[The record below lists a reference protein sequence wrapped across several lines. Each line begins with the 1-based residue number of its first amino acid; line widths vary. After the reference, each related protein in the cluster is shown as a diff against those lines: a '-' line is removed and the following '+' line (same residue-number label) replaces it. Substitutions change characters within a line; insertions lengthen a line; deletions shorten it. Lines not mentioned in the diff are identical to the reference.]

1 MPKLV
6 GTLTFNGS
14 AVSKAM
20 AQGTVTGDTNP
31 RIQIDAGGRISWG
44 SGSGAADANIN
55 RTGAAALTLTG
66 SLTISVN
73 AVVSGNATVTGTLT
87 DGTLTYIRMAS
98 GGGNKLWTQSADPG
112 GSASNGDWWAQL
124 P

>member
-1 MPKLV
+1 MKLV
-6 GTLTFNGS
+6 GTLTATFS
-14 AVSKAM
+14 AVSKPLAT
-20 AQGTVTGDTNP
+20 AFVTADTNP
-31 RIQIDAGGRISWG
+31 RIQIDTGGRISWG
-44 SGSGAADANIN
+44 PGNAVADANIN

-66 SLTISVN
+66 SLTVSVN
-73 AVVSGNATVTGTLT
+73 LTVSGNAVVTGTLT

-98 GGGNKLWTQSADPG
+98 GGGNKLWTQTADPG